1 MNRLANSPISLFL
14 KRLLRR
20 SALTS
25 EEQQAILGLNGM
37 MHKYS
42 SHADVVR
49 PGEHVENACLVAQG
63 LIARYDQRLNGQRQI
78 TSFYIAGDMC
88 DLHSVVA
95 PRASWSIT
103 AVSQTAVVRLPHRR
117 LNDLCIRYPAI
128 ALAFWRDSTADASIF
143 AKWVGN
149 LGRGSA
155 KERITHLFCE
165 MALRTEA
172 AGLGTRTA
180 FDLMTTQEQLGEATG
195 LTSVHV
201 NRTLQEIRGESLL
214 SFRQGRVEIPN
225 WDALVAT
232 AEFDPAYLML
242 EGPPKRVAA
251 KVAANPERVSA

>member
-1 MNRLANSPISLFL
+1 
-14 KRLLRR
+14 
-20 SALTS
+20 
-25 EEQQAILGLNGM
+25 
-37 MHKYS
+37 
-42 SHADVVR
+42 
-49 PGEHVENACLVAQG
+49 
-63 LIARYDQRLNGQRQI
+63 
-78 TSFYIAGDMC
+78 
-88 DLHSVVA
+88 
-95 PRASWSIT
+95 
-103 AVSQTAVVRLPHRR
+103 
-117 LNDLCIRYPAI
+117 
-128 ALAFWRDSTADASIF
+128 
-143 AKWVGN
+143 
-149 LGRGSA
+149 
-155 KERITHLFCE
+155 